1 MKSTDGKRNGWTAFR
16 AGISRATRY
25 RWVLLILFTTNLLGA
40 VPLVALPAM
49 GLASGLGY
57 RPAIHQA
64 ADGVDPWMVIET
76 MMAPVSSMALGGQ
89 DQSRLASQLQQ
100 ATLLGLLT
108 TLAIPVMA
116 WLPAAFLSGGVLLT
130 YADAQQSPGERS
142 SLPFRWRRF
151 LWGCWRWFGA
161 FLLLGVVQ
169 GLASGVLFVPL
180 IGIAVGGVSLAGGW
194 LAWIVVPVLTCVAAL
209 WLALME
215 YTRIVAVIRGT
226 RNVFRA
232 FGDAVRFTVSD
243 FSAVAG
249 LYGPALLLLAALHAL
264 YRWGLMPNLSLERWL
279 LVLVVQQAFIIAR
292 LWARLARWAGGVALY
307 QTN

>member
-1 MKSTDGKRNGWTAFR
+1 M
-16 AGISRATRY
+16 
-25 RWVLLILFTTNLLGA
+25 
-40 VPLVALPAM
+40 
-49 GLASGLGY
+49 
-57 RPAIHQA
+57 
-64 ADGVDPWMVIET
+64 
-76 MMAPVSSMALGGQ
+76 
-89 DQSRLASQLQQ
+89 
-100 ATLLGLLT
+100 
-108 TLAIPVMA
+108 AIPVMA